1 MGWHYPQSAFRLRL
15 LWRLHGR
22 RVEAAV
28 VGATLAAVFLI
39 LRPPATPSVTPE
51 FWPDDILHRPAN
63 SGAPTHQP
71 TVAGYDDVARPEV
84 IIHAPPPSDVD
95 GSATSGRSVHV
106 IDGDGLEI
114 DGQRIRLHGVD
125 AFEYDQQCGGSSC
138 GAAARAA
145 LSDLVRGRAVECRPV
160 DVDRYGRTVARCYA
174 DGQDLGA
181 AMVRDGMALAY
192 RRYGQD
198 YVDEEASAQR
208 AQAGAWSGEFQNPED
223 WRRSHPRG

>member
-1 MGWHYPQSAFRLRL
+1 M
-15 LWRLHGR
+15 
-22 RVEAAV
+22 EAAL
-28 VGATLAAVFLI
+28 VGATIAIVFLI
-39 LRPPATPSVTPE
+39 LRPGAPALSPQV
-51 FWPDDILHRPAN
+51 WPDDILYRPPEAAA
-63 SGAPTHQP
+63 SAPQP
-71 TVAGYDDVARPEV
+71 PVVGYDDVGHQV
-84 IIHAPPPSDVD
+84 SIHGPPAAG
-95 GSATSGRSVHV
+95 GSPIAGASSVHV
-106 IDGDGLEI
+106 VDGDGLEI
-114 DGQRIRLHGVD
+114 DGLRIRLHGID

-145 LSDLVRGRAVECRPV
+145 LSDLVRGRDVECRPV

-208 AQAGAWSGEFQNPED
+208 ARAGAWAGDFQNPED
-223 WRRSHPRG
+223 WRRSSPRG